1 MYIVIPYLYFLYI
14 WIDFILCLT
23 FFRHV
28 LPQIKNPM
36 DFEFFMSVVRSED
49 EASRQVEWQH
59 LRNQLTISG
68 VTPSLG
74 LNDLNRD
81 SFEDPRQY
89 LTSNHLKLMS
99 AKLSE
104 LQLSCLVVRLMR
116 TICDVEIR
124 YALFKSFLFSN
135 TSI

>member
-1 MYIVIPYLYFLYI
+1 
-14 WIDFILCLT
+14 
-23 FFRHV
+23 
-28 LPQIKNPM
+28 M

-124 YALFKSFLFSN
+124 YALFKSS
-135 TSI
+135 SR